1 MENSKFETATFGGGC
16 FWCTE
21 AIFEEINGIIDI
33 KSGFS
38 GGTVPGKP
46 TYREVCSGLTG
57 HAEVI
62 QLKYDP
68 ELISFKN
75 IISIFMTTHDPTTL
89 NRQGA
94 DCGTEYRSI
103 ILYHNMIQ
111 KQVSEL
117 VINEMGQYYKDN
129 IVTEISPYKIFYEA
143 DLEHQDYYK
152 NNKGNRYC
160 DIVIEPKL
168 AKLRQL
174 FRK

>member
-62 QLKYDP
+62 QLRYDP

-89 NRQGA
+89 NRLGA

-103 ILYHNMIQ
+103 ILYHDMIQ

>member
-62 QLKYDP
+62 QLRYDP
-68 ELISFKN
+68 ELISFEN

-94 DCGTEYRSI
+94 DFGTEYRSI
-103 ILYHNMIQ
+103 ILYHDMIQ

-160 DIVIEPKL
+160 NIVIEPKL

>member
-62 QLKYDP
+62 QLRYDP
-68 ELISFKN
+68 ELISF
-75 IISIFMTTHDPTTL
+75 IS
-89 NRQGA
+89 
-94 DCGTEYRSI
+94 
-103 ILYHNMIQ
+103 
-111 KQVSEL
+111 
-117 VINEMGQYYKDN
+117 
-129 IVTEISPYKIFYEA
+129 
-143 DLEHQDYYK
+143 
-152 NNKGNRYC
+152 
-160 DIVIEPKL
+160 
-168 AKLRQL
+168 
-174 FRK
+174 

>member
-21 AIFEEINGIIDI
+21 AIFKEINGIIDI

-62 QLKYDP
+62 QLRYDP

-117 VINEMGQYYKDN
+117 VINEIGQYYKNN

>member
-62 QLKYDP
+62 QLRYEP

-103 ILYHNMIQ
+103 ILYHDMIQ

>member
-62 QLKYDP
+62 QLRYDP

-103 ILYHNMIQ
+103 ILYHDMIQ

-129 IVTEISPYKIFYEA
+129 IVTEISPFKIFYEA

>member
-62 QLKYDP
+62 QLKFDP
-68 ELISFKN
+68 ELISFEN

-103 ILYHNMIQ
+103 ILYHDMIQ

>member
-62 QLKYDP
+62 QLRYDP

-94 DCGTEYRSI
+94 DFGTEYRSI
-103 ILYHNMIQ
+103 ILYHDMIQ

-160 DIVIEPKL
+160 NIVIEPKL